1 MDNEIKGEGNSYN
14 YTFRMHDPRIGRFFS
29 IDPLTTKYPWYSPYA
44 FSGNRVID
52 SRELEGLE
60 RYYSSF
66 GVEVGK
72 VRYSDELRVV
82 NDEYL
87 LKKGM
92 ENVITEINHLNKTN
106 SLGMDLVYQSET
118 MTSESVPDYF
128 KALIA
133 TNIYAKEVGGKF
145 EYMGIE
151 EKDNRTG
158 AWTPSIGNFAIFP
171 NLSSGSILNNYYN
184 LTNILYHEEQHSL
197 DWETSE
203 GASNDP
209 WRHAEIMKLQ
219 LKHESYEKS
228 TKDFKVYL
236 RGVLKGYVYDQ
247 RSDVS
252 KIYRGSKENR
262 NSDYFK
268 FLYGIYKEN
277 VRVLNEYFPEM
288 KMKVWEGESAI
299 PYEPT
304 INTDQ
309 SEKIKG

>member
-1 MDNEIKGEGNSYN
+1 MQ
-14 YTFRMHDPRIGRFFS
+14 
-29 IDPLTTKYPWYSPYA
+29 
-44 FSGNRVID
+44 
-52 SRELEGLE
+52 
-60 RYYSSF
+60 
-66 GVEVGK
+66 
-72 VRYSDELRVV
+72 
-82 NDEYL
+82 
-87 LKKGM
+87 KK
-92 ENVITEINHLNKTN
+92 
-106 SLGMDLVYQSET
+106 Q
-118 MTSESVPDYF
+118 
-128 KALIA
+128 
-133 TNIYAKEVGGKF
+133 
-145 EYMGIE
+145 E

-203 GASNDP
+203 GANNDP